1 MTSSNPA
8 IGLNTF
14 TGFGYVYQS
23 MIVYGT
29 ANTSVLLLPLIAIHI
44 GYNGLGYS
52 STIWYWSNRLSAF
65 LNFGCC
71 NYLQTGM
78 GSNYRPI
85 LLDPRRHLFGQFF
98 VVD

>member
-1 MTSSNPA
+1 MISSNPA

-14 TGFGYVYQS
+14 IGFGYVDQS

-52 STIWYWSNRLSAF
+52 STIWYWSNRLSAC

-78 GSNYRPI
+78 SSNYCSA
-85 LLDPRRHLFGQFF
+85 LLDPSRHLFGKFF
-98 VVD
+98 VFD